1 MTYTNDQILALV
13 NERVPNFTTDQK
25 NGLVTVVQSILAD
38 SKYVW
43 LVDKPMVAVKIA
55 IARLGS

>member
-1 MTYTNDQILALV
+1 MTYTNDQIMALV

-25 NGLVTVVQSILAD
+25 IGLVATAQAIIND

-43 LVDKPMVAVKIA
+43 LADKPMVAVKIA

>member
-13 NERVPNFTTDQK
+13 NERAPNLTTDQK
-25 NGLVTVVQSILAD
+25 NSLVTVVQAILVD

-43 LVDKPMVAVKIA
+43 LTDKPMVAVKIA